1 MARGGQGLLESQLP
15 WPWTVRRNHGFPV
28 GWANRWG
35 KKDGNAQQ
43 TAQGQLMQSKDV
55 NVLALVSLL
64 LPTPENTRMPI
75 GRRLEE
81 SQGLVP
87 SSFSNLPVWLPAQ

>member
-1 MARGGQGLLESQLP
+1 
-15 WPWTVRRNHGFPV
+15 
-28 GWANRWG
+28 
-35 KKDGNAQQ
+35 
-43 TAQGQLMQSKDV
+43 MQSKDV

>member
-1 MARGGQGLLESQLP
+1 MARGGQELLESQLP

-64 LPTPENTRMPI
+64 LPTPENTKMPI

>member
-1 MARGGQGLLESQLP
+1 MARGGQELLESQLP

-55 NVLALVSLL
+55 NVLALVS
-64 LPTPENTRMPI
+64 
-75 GRRLEE
+75 
-81 SQGLVP
+81 
-87 SSFSNLPVWLPAQ
+87 SSFLLGKHKDANRKEAGGVSGASSF